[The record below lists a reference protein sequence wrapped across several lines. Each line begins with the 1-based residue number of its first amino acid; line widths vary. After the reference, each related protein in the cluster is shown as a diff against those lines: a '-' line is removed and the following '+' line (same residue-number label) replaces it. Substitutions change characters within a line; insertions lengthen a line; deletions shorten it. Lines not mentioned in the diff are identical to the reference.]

1 MFAPPR
7 PLSLDKKETTISSRS
22 SLSELATSN
31 ETKPPRPDGPP
42 AFMSGEKEENPIRPT
57 EGEAAHCRMDLAEGK
72 MLDAKRL
79 ASIVNIERILYM
91 WQVNS

>member
-31 ETKPPRPDGPP
+31 EAKPPRPDGPP
-42 AFMSGEKEENPIRPT
+42 AFMRGEKEENPIRPT

-72 MLDAKRL
+72 NVRCEKTGVHRQHRKDLIYVV
-79 ASIVNIERILYM
+79 S
-91 WQVNS
+91 